1 MAGQRHPI
9 LRDLELQSREGL
21 GDETDCFLFLP
32 GPSSAWQ
39 RAGVGVNPDAAS
51 YRPGDAERVA
61 RRLSKLQ
68 E

>member
-51 YRPGDAERVA
+51 Y
-61 RRLSKLQ
+61 
-68 E
+68 